1 MDEQQTLSQLADRVA
16 DYAASL
22 FYEERGYGL
31 NISENVAI
39 GNAVYAAFDSAN
51 LAQKRKVAA

>member
-1 MDEQQTLSQLADRVA
+1 MEDKTNSELADKVA
-16 DYAASL
+16 DYAARL